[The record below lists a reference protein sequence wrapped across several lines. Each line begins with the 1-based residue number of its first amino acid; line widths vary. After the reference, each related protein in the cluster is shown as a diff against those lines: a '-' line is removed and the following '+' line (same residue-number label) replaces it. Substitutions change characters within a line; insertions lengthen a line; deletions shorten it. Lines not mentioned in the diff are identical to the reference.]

1 LLPLQNT
8 LTIEGESG
16 KGIEEV
22 EEAGRRGFSSRIDL
36 PKKLYNKL
44 YDIDQIKAELKNG
57 VLKVK
62 VIVPKIKK
70 EERNY
75 AINVKVE

>member
-1 LLPLQNT
+1 MVFNT

-22 EEAGRRGFSSRIDL
+22 EEAGRRGFSSKTDL

-57 VLKVK
+57 VLKV
-62 VIVPKIKK
+62 IVPKIKK